1 MSYSTGNKPVI
12 QGPWRAAQWLSEVP
26 CLNSS
31 LVEDLV
37 AVHGVHKS
45 RLPEIARK
53 LARGE
58 RVDFSQFTEE
68 APSPDNEAPS
78 PDNVVQ
84 GHFSPPSGKMSFEE
98 LDRTLEIP
106 YPHEADHSGATTI
119 RSQAAPSD
127 NWNALVKVLG
137 AEGILAHKFDPLEP
151 VAIDGDLFIQA
162 DGQAEFLFQ
171 FLVEAIG
178 QGRQVDVVVSDAL
191 ERTRLERDL
200 VRRYEALQLSR
211 PITFP
216 ILTEAQVER
225 KGYCYNLLISE
236 RSGAPDNNTGEY
248 DVPLCGVMRFNT
260 IAPSVLITA
269 QSRPTSNLTEP
280 RSSSVV
286 VCAPSL

>member
-1 MSYSTGNKPVI
+1 MSYSTGDSPVI

-68 APSPDNEAPS
+68 APSPDN
-78 PDNVVQ
+78 VVQ

-98 LDRTLEIP
+98 LDRTLEIL
-106 YPHEADHSGATTI
+106 YPHEADLSGAITI
-119 RSQAAPSD
+119 HSQAVPS
-127 NWNALVKVLG
+127 NHWNALVEFLG
-137 AEGILAHKFDPLEP
+137 AEGILAHKFDLLEP

-171 FLVEAIG
+171 FLVEAIE

-191 ERTRLERDL
+191 ERTRVERDL
-200 VRRYEALQLSR
+200 ARRYEALQLSR

-216 ILTEAQVER
+216 ILTEAHVER

-236 RSGAPDNNTGEY
+236 RSGSPDNNTGEY

-260 IAPSVLITA
+260 IAPSALITA
-269 QSRPTSNLTEP
+269 QRRPTSNLTEP
-280 RSSSVV
+280 RSSSPAAY
-286 VCAPSL
+286 APSV